1 MILWINLVK
10 QQDNTDEECLEIK
23 SFKRIDLTHTKQGY
37 TPERHPPKKQKVGR
51 TGTSDIKGGKK
62 ESKCKSFKE
71 LIKSITTEIDSDS
84 SDDDFAKAFQPLI
97 DTDMSFVTLDEPTES
112 EKHAMQ
118 TKSYISDAFDYSH
131 EFQMVKTQDLWE
143 YREFDRSLMPK
154 RLAIITTIL
163 NK

>member
-1 MILWINLVK
+1 M
-10 QQDNTDEECLEIK
+10 
-23 SFKRIDLTHTKQGY
+23 
-37 TPERHPPKKQKVGR
+37 
-51 TGTSDIKGGKK
+51 
-62 ESKCKSFKE
+62 
-71 LIKSITTEIDSDS
+71 TTEIDSDS

-154 RLAIITTIL
+154 AGNNHDHLEQVRRFILKNGFQEPIIISCDLTTGRAYITEGNHRLWVAIQEGIPFIPCRVIPHCPPMARTKSLKLIFPL
-163 NK
+163 